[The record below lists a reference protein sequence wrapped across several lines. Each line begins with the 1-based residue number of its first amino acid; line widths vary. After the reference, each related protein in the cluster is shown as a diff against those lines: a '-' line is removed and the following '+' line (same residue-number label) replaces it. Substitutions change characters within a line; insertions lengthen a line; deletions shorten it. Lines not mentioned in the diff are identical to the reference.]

1 MSLQDTI
8 TSLLKELGDTADK
21 VAGTLLGK
29 GFNGNHNIH
38 TCPVANYIR
47 DNTGVKVGV
56 VPSETSYKDD
66 EWCGVFN
73 YIENPPAVLEF
84 VKAFDDGA
92 FPALYKESVE

>member
-1 MSLQDTI
+1 MSKSDLI
-8 TSLLKELGDTADK
+8 TQLLNELGDTADE

-29 GFNGNHNIH
+29 GIDGNHSMH

-56 VPSETSYKDD
+56 VPSETSYQD
-66 EWCGVFN
+66 EWYCGRFN
-73 YIENPPAVLEF
+73 YIDNPLAVRKF
-84 VKAFDDGA
+84 VKAFDEGA